1 MCENGKFEFPYSIC
15 IPRSL
20 GTGGGNA
27 TFWNYFMRFLKEHNI
42 SHHRNI
48 FKNSDFMM
56 LNSWQGSYY
65 FYKLCNILHPKRIK
79 VQRIDGSA
87 KEYGRDGCWDDKQKR
102 INKIVDLAIYQS
114 EYSRYVTSEKHAIIS
129 GKGCVIYNPVDTDF
143 FSPHGEKLSLSR
155 ATRIAF
161 CSNSANPKKGFHEVV
176 TVAKNNPDLTFFVAG
191 NMPESELPE
200 NIVLLGY
207 LSKTELSKMLR
218 SCHFFVFFSE
228 NESCP
233 NIVLEAMASGLPVI
247 YKDSGGTV
255 EIVGDA
261 GITASVETFRQ
272 AFETL
277 WGNYKEFKMKAQ
289 ARAEENFSINKIIP
303 FYLDKMRTL
312 VEAR

>member
-1 MCENGKFEFPYSIC
+1 MKDAIHFPYSIC
-15 IPRSL
+15 IPR
-20 GTGGGNA
+20 GIGRGGGCE
-27 TFWNYFMRFLKEHNI
+27 TFWNYFEKFLSKNSI
-42 SHHRNI
+42 CYHRDI
-48 FKNSDFMM
+48 FKKSDFLM

-65 FYKLCNILHPKRIK
+65 FYKLCNILYPKRIK

-102 INKIVDLAIYQS
+102 INKIVDLVIYQS

-129 GKGCVIYNPVDTDF
+129 GKGYVIYNPVDTDF
-143 FSPHGEKLSLSR
+143 FSPHGEKLSLSG
-155 ATRIAF
+155 ATRIIF

-191 NMPESELPE
+191 NMPELELPE
-200 NIVLLGY
+200 NMVLLGY
-207 LSKTELSKMLR
+207 LSKTELSKVLR
-218 SCHFFVFFSE
+218 SCHFFIFFSE

-261 GITASVETFRQ
+261 GINASVETFRQ

-277 WGNYKEFKMKAQ
+277 WKNYKEFKMKAQ
-289 ARAEENFSINKIIP
+289 IRAKKEFSVNKIIP
-303 FYLDKMRTL
+303 SYLGKMRTF
-312 VEAR
+312 VEV

>member
-1 MCENGKFEFPYSIC
+1 MKDAIHFPYSIC
-15 IPRSL
+15 IPR
-20 GTGGGNA
+20 GIGRGGGCE
-27 TFWNYFMRFLKEHNI
+27 TFWNYFEKYLSKNSI
-42 SHHRNI
+42 YYHRDI
-48 FKNSDFMM
+48 FKKSDFLM

-65 FYKLCNILHPKRIK
+65 SYKLCNILYPKRIK

-87 KEYGRDGCWDDKQKR
+87 KEYGRGGYWDEKQKR
-102 INKIVDLAIYQS
+102 INKIVDLVIYQS
-114 EYSRYVTSEKHAIIS
+114 EFSRYVTSEKHAIID
-129 GKGCVIYNPVDTDF
+129 GTGCVIYNPVDTDL
-143 FSPHGEKLSLSR
+143 FSPHGETLSLSG

-176 TVAKNNPDLTFFVAG
+176 AVAKNNPDLSFFVAG

-218 SCHFFVFFSE
+218 SCHFFIFFSE

-261 GITASVETFRQ
+261 GINASVETFRQ
-272 AFETL
+272 ALETL
-277 WGNYKEFKMKAQ
+277 WENYKEFKMKAQ
-289 ARAEENFSINKIIP
+289 IRAKREFSVNKIIHS
-303 FYLDKMRTL
+303 YLGKMRTF
-312 VEAR
+312 VEV